1 MQDLTNEKY
10 GHLTILG
17 RMDGRR
23 GWCLAKCDCGN
34 VKEVRAKYVRAGRVK
49 TCGKCELG
57 RRLMASSGPKRA
69 KGQKAVSML
78 YNRYV
83 RQEVERGSTH
93 LLEFDVYA
101 RKITE
106 KCVFCGRDPLQR
118 KKGPRIPYHQL
129 YNSSTSQVVTDD
141 SWVACCN
148 TCRRWIGQ
156 GNYMDFLGHVYKI
169 VQNIE
174 RMK

>member
-69 KGQKAVSML
+69 RGEKAVSML

-83 RQEVERGSTH
+83 RGEMERGSNSV
-93 LLEFDVYA
+93 LEYDIYA
-101 RKITE
+101 YKIKQ
-106 KCVFCGRDPLQR
+106 KCAFCGRDPLQR
-118 KKGPRIPYHQL
+118 KKGPKIPYHQL
-129 YNSSTSQVVTDD
+129 VNTSKSQVVTEED
-141 SWVACCN
+141 WVSCC
-148 TCRRWIGQ
+148 TKCKRWMGQ
-156 GNYMDFLGHVYKI
+156 DNYMDFLEHVYKI
-169 VQNIE
+169 VSHIE
-174 RMK
+174 RK

>member
-17 RMDGRR
+17 RMDDRR

-34 VKEVRAKYVRAGRVK
+34 MKEVRAKYVRAGRVK

-69 KGQKAVSML
+69 KGQKAVSLL

-129 YNSSTSQVVTDD
+129 VNTSKSQVVTEED
-141 SWVACCN
+141 WVSCCN
-148 TCRRWIGQ
+148 KCKRWMGQ
-156 GNYMDFLGHVYKI
+156 DNYMDFLGHVYKI
-169 VQNIE
+169 VKNIE
-174 RMK
+174 SK